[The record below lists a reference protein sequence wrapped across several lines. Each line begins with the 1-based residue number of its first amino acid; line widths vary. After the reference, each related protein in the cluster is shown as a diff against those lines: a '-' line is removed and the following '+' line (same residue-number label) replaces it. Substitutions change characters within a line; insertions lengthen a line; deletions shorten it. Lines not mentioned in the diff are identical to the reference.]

1 MVSSNHL
8 SHRENHYAFRTFSG
22 DDENRPSESIDDH
35 QQTEQ
40 TFGSVDGQD
49 LVHPLQQQQ
58 QRQSALMSTHSV
70 IAAATAAVLA
80 DDESNEEED
89 TSFSS
94 PVDLTIKK

>member
-1 MVSSNHL
+1 MVSSNQL
-8 SHRENHYAFRTFSG
+8 IHRENHYNFMTFSG
-22 DDENRPSESIDDH
+22 DDENRPSESDH

-40 TFGSVDGQD
+40 TFGSVGQD
-49 LVHPLQQQQ
+49 LEHPLQQQQ
-58 QRQSALMSTHSV
+58 QRQSVFMSTHSV

-80 DDESNEEED
+80 DEESNEEED